1 MGIISNISV
10 ENILVVTMTLFAV
23 INMMG
28 NIPLIIKLRKDN
40 GHIESGKSS
49 IIATF
54 IMIIALILGE
64 TIFKLLGIDV
74 SHFAIAGSVL
84 LIYFGVRMILG
95 ISNDNTDPKS
105 ISKATVFPVAF
116 PLIAGPGTLA
126 TIISFKSTF
135 ILPEIIIG
143 IIVNSI
149 IVYIVLKSASFIEKM
164 LGNNGIILMERFFGI
179 ILISIS
185 IKIFLN
191 NLLIALNSI

>member
-1 MGIISNISV
+1 
-10 ENILVVTMTLFAV
+10 MTLFAV

-95 ISNDNTDPKS
+95 ISNDNNNNNQENIT
-105 ISKATVFPVAF
+105 KATVFPVAF

-149 IVYIVLKSASFIEKM
+149 IVFIILKSASFIEKI
-164 LGNNGIILMERFFGI
+164 LGKNGIILMERFFGI

-191 NLLIALNSI
+191 NLLIAINSI